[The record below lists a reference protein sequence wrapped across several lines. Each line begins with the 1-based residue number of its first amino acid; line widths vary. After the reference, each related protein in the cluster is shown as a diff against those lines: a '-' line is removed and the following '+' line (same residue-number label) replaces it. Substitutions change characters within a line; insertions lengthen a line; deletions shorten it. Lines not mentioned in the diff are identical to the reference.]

1 MNLRLAL
8 ALGCSAIV
16 VLTAPVVG
24 QLRGA
29 IQSAMPG
36 EYRLILG
43 GIVGGAVVGSV
54 GVALWRIRERRR
66 LRYSLLAAAVI
77 AGVAYSSLTA
87 TGNAN
92 VDAVERFHFVE
103 YGLLTLL
110 FYRAWRHRADLA
122 MVLLPLAAVL
132 TVGTLDE
139 GVQWFVPGRVGEW
152 RDVLLNGAAI
162 VCGLLFGLGLD
173 PPVALTTRLDR
184 SGRIVLARVG
194 AAAVV
199 VAALFFHTVHLG
211 YEIHDPD
218 TGFFRSRFSADELR
232 EAARDRS
239 MRWRTDPPTTLRRLS
254 REDQYLAEGLWHVQR
269 RNEVE
274 SVGGAWAQWNENL
287 ILEKYF
293 APVLEFPT
301 YTTPSGAR
309 WPPAQREQVRAAAEV
324 TGTGPDAGAVDPDV
338 GDAFRRPAVFISDA
352 NPFPIY
358 TWSRVTF
365 WVSTLT
371 VLGVLFACLRLL

>member
-1 MNLRLAL
+1 MTLHLAL
-8 ALGCSAIV
+8 AVGASAIV

-29 IQSAMPG
+29 IQAAMPG
-36 EYRLILG
+36 QYRLILG
-43 GIVGGAVVGSV
+43 GIVGAAVAGAVT
-54 GVALWRIRERRR
+54 VAVWRIREHRR

-77 AGVAYSSLTA
+77 AGAAYSALTG

-110 FYRAWRHRADLA
+110 FYRVWRGRADLA
-122 MVLLPLAAVL
+122 MLVLPLAAVL

-139 GVQWFVPGRVGEW
+139 AMQWFVPGRVGEW

-173 PPVALTTRLDR
+173 PPAAVPTRLDR
-184 SGRIVLARVG
+184 SGRIAIARLG
-194 AAAVV
+194 MPAIA
-199 VAALFFHTVHLG
+199 VAALFFQTVHLG
-211 YEIHDPD
+211 YEIHDPEV
-218 TGFFRSRFSADELR
+218 GSFRSRFTADQLR
-232 EAARDRS
+232 EAARERAL
-239 MRWRTDPPTTLRRLS
+239 RWSTDPPATLRRLS

-274 SVGGAWAQWNENL
+274 RAGGAWAQWNENL

-293 APVLEFPT
+293 APVLECPT

-309 WPPAQREQVRAAAEV
+309 WPPEQREQVRAAAGDV
-324 TGTGPDAGAVDPDV
+324 GAAGTGVGA
-338 GDAFRRPAVFISDA
+338 AFRRPAEFISDA

-358 TWSRVTF
+358 TWSKVVF
-365 WVSTLT
+365 LVSTT
-371 VLGVLFACLRLL
+371 ATLGLLLACLLLL

>member
-1 MNLRLAL
+1 MSRRLAL

-29 IQSAMPG
+29 VQSAMPG
-36 EYRLILG
+36 QYRFILG
-43 GIVGGAVVGSV
+43 GIVGGAVAGAVAG
-54 GVALWRIRERRR
+54 ALWRIRERRR
-66 LRYSLLAAAVI
+66 LRYILLAVAII
-77 AGVAYSSLTA
+77 AGVGYSSLTA

-110 FYRAWRHRADLA
+110 FYRVWRDRADQTL
-122 MVLLPLAAVL
+122 VLSPLAAVL

-139 GVQWFVPGRVGEW
+139 WMQWFVPGRVGEW

-162 VCGLLFGLGLD
+162 ACGLLFGLGLD
-173 PPVALTTRLDR
+173 PPAAVPTRLDR
-184 SGRIVLARVG
+184 SGRIALARVG
-194 AAAVV
+194 APALV
-199 VAALFFHTVHLG
+199 VAALFFQTVHLG

-218 TGFFRSRFSADELR
+218 AGSFRSRFPADALR
-232 EAARDRS
+232 EAARERS

-274 SVGGAWAQWNENL
+274 SAGGAWAQWNENL

-293 APVLEFPT
+293 APLLEFPT

-309 WPPAQREQVRAAAEV
+309 WPPEQREQVRAAASA
-324 TGTGPDAGAVDPDV
+324 GPDLTD
-338 GDAFRRPAVFISDA
+338 RPWPVLSDRAYVSDA

-358 TWSRVTF
+358 TWSRVAF
-365 WVSTLT
+365 WASTTT
-371 VLGVLFACLRLL
+371 VLVVLLACLLLR